1 MSIFKETFRDFV
13 FNQLT
18 LRKEILKTGN
28 KGDSRFSG
36 RSRVSVPQKGGTEK
50 KVTIDAGAFY
60 TNTISK
66 QCVIRMCSGV
76 DIKDEEDTKL
86 KVFEGAPYEKSK
98 DLKKKV

>member
-50 KVTIDAGAFY
+50 KVTIDAGVFY
-60 TNTISK
+60 TNTIST
-66 QCVIRMCSGV
+66 MC
-76 DIKDEEDTKL
+76 
-86 KVFEGAPYEKSK
+86 Y
-98 DLKKKV
+98 